1 MYLNVTKLLIR
12 PTMNHTPEVKV
23 HGKEMLAELGPLSTQ
38 EKKVAVGFI
47 LALLGWGTAILTG
60 FNANAIGIAVV
71 AYLMVTKAL
80 EWKDALAEK
89 AAWDTVVWFGVFI
102 SLATGL
108 SKLGFIKWFTGV
120 VSAQLA
126 GSAWIAAFL
135 LLLVIYVYT
144 HYLFATVAAHVIAMY
159 VPFAAV
165 AIVCG
170 APVGLVA
177 IAFCIF
183 SNPMWGLTEY
193 GSGPGPLYF
202 GQGYFERPRFY
213 ALNFAVITM
222 DAKIQV
228 VSCESQIG
236 GGSLPLERM
245 ESRAVSIQPNGMS
258 VAEMEEKMRHL
269 EIPIIPRTVND
280 SICLD
285 VRTIERKDYKM
296 IASELTELLGQKE
309 KEER

>member
-1 MYLNVTKLLIR
+1 MRSQRWLCAGVEDMAKTYAITNLI
-12 PTMNHTPEVKV
+12 PNHFSEVKTR
-23 HGKEMLAELGPLSTQ
+23 KEMMLTKTAKAVKERMIAEIQYWDFRAADLQQKEAAGKT
-38 EKKVAVGFI
+38 
-47 LALLGWGTAILTG
+47 
-60 FNANAIGIAVV
+60 NAKLN
-71 AYLMVTKAL
+71 
-80 EWKDALAEK
+80 
-89 AAWDTVVWFGVFI
+89 
-102 SLATGL
+102 
-108 SKLGFIKWFTGV
+108 SKL
-120 VSAQLA
+120 
-126 GSAWIAAFL
+126 AARRAEDL
-135 LLLVIYVYT
+135 EARMQARLDEIEKE
-144 HYLFATVAAHVIAMY
+144 A
-159 VPFAAV
+159 
-165 AIVCG
+165 
-170 APVGLVA
+170 
-177 IAFCIF
+177 
-183 SNPMWGLTEY
+183 
-193 GSGPGPLYF
+193 
-202 GQGYFERPRFY
+202 GYFARILRR
-213 ALNFAVITM
+213 TGM